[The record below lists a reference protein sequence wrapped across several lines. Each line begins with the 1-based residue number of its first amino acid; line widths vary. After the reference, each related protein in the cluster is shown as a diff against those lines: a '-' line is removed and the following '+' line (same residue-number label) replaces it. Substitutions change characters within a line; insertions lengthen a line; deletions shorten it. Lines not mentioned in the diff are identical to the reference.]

1 MNLLQEMILM
11 NEIVLQSKIAERA
24 AERLKVSNEKS
35 DRIETWA
42 SIQSILIASGNVSK
56 ILWPNKKYK
65 SRGEKLRD
73 LLNVNEDNP
82 LFDRTFRNHFEHY
95 DDRIERWFEDQ
106 PSAVYRDLAM
116 NPSMQ
121 GFGEL
126 TFNHRGYNS
135 SNNTLI
141 FRGESLD
148 LNEVLNALKEL
159 RDNCS
164 KFVLT

>member
-1 MNLLQEMILM
+1 LD
-11 NEIVLQSKIAERA
+11 VK
-24 AERLKVSNEKS
+24 
-35 DRIETWA
+35 
-42 SIQSILIASGNVSK
+42 
-56 ILWPNKKYK
+56 
-65 SRGEKLRD
+65 
-73 LLNVNEDNP
+73 EDNP
-82 LFDRTFRNHFEHY
+82 LSDRTFRNHFEHY
-95 DDRIERWFEDQ
+95 DEQIERWFEDQ

-116 NPSMQ
+116 NPSM
-121 GFGEL
+121 GAFGEL

-148 LNEVLNALKEL
+148 LEEVLNALKEL